1 MPPAVRVGR
10 GAGTPAILSRVARVT
25 TVELISAPL
34 AKIRSD
40 ALVLATSA
48 GEEPSVLGVA
58 GLAKPLRAAVEK
70 AAKVV
75 GVTGALDEV
84 VKVPAPAGLAVPL
97 LVLTG
102 TGLAA
107 DAPLAASLGAAGH
120 AWWSA
125 HATIAHAAAAW
136 QRILKE
142 PGPPPRPFAG
152 ADGSEHAREVLAA
165 FGVQVD
171 FL

>member
-1 MPPAVRVGR
+1 LVVS
-10 GAGTPAILSRVARVT
+10 L
-25 TVELISAPL
+25 APRDEEHSLML
-34 AKIRSD
+34 AMKR
-40 ALVLATSA
+40 
-48 GEEPSVLGVA
+48 
-58 GLAKPLRAAVEK
+58 
-70 AAKVV
+70 
-75 GVTGALDEV
+75 
-84 VKVPAPAGLAVPL
+84 
-97 LVLTG
+97 LT
-102 TGLAA
+102 A

-136 QRILKE
+136 QRILNE
-142 PGPPPRPFAG
+142 PGPPRRPFAG

>member
-1 MPPAVRVGR
+1 M
-10 GAGTPAILSRVARVT
+10 
-25 TVELISAPL
+25 L
-34 AKIRSD
+34 AMKR
-40 ALVLATSA
+40 
-48 GEEPSVLGVA
+48 
-58 GLAKPLRAAVEK
+58 
-70 AAKVV
+70 
-75 GVTGALDEV
+75 
-84 VKVPAPAGLAVPL
+84 
-97 LVLTG
+97 
-102 TGLAA
+102 LAA

-136 QRILKE
+136 QRILME
-142 PGPPPRPFAG
+142 PGPPPRPCAG